1 MRVVISLVTCAETFR
16 DFSGNFPDSIPH
28 LACERKR
35 GSRGG
40 LLTMVALAG
49 AEPATFPA
57 SRDALSIGLAIEN
70 LVDLAGVEPATS
82 SMPLKRAPNCATGP
96 HHTTGLFLAPLHIA
110 VKPGCSVGRNSV
122 SARRRNS
129 GG

>member
-40 LLTMVALAG
+40 LLTM
-49 AEPATFPA
+49 
-57 SRDALSIGLAIEN
+57 
-70 LVDLAGVEPATS
+70 VDLAGVEPATS

-122 SARRRNS
+122 SARR
-129 GG
+129 